1 MAMATNNVCIE
12 CKKVTEKGV
21 TICARCVV
29 DCELLTED
37 VTLCPPFLTS
47 EDFERFIRK
56 LAVHAHANQDPDDEQ
71 LTIDRFEISLAEQVA
86 KALPRF
92 YVSNLDYDAA
102 RRRQTGVDGSYTIK
116 ASIPQEILYGT
127 VERLKLWTRQDPEEE
142 EADDGGFAGA

>member
-1 MAMATNNVCIE
+1 MDMATNNVCTE
-12 CKKVTEKGV
+12 CRKVTEQGV
-21 TICARCVV
+21 TICVRCVE

-37 VTLCPPFLTS
+37 VTQCPPFLTS

-71 LTIDRFEISLAEQVA
+71 LIIDRFEISLAEQVA

-116 ASIPQEILYGT
+116 ASIPQEVLYGT
-127 VERLKLWTRQDPEEE
+127 VERLKLWTRQNPEEE

>member
-1 MAMATNNVCIE
+1 MAMATNNVCTE
-12 CKKVTEKGV
+12 CKKDAEKGV
-21 TICARCVV
+21 TICARCVE

-47 EDFERFIRK
+47 EDFERFVRK

-102 RRRQTGVDGSYTIK
+102 RVDVTSTAFVSDSHNSFK
-116 ASIPQEILYGT
+116 QEGHWP
-127 VERLKLWTRQDPEEE
+127 VESVMHLQMII
-142 EADDGGFAGA
+142 GGFPWSIVP